1 MIDYAA
7 RKSKAVIIGGG
18 LLGLEAARGLQNRG
32 LTVDVVH
39 APATLMN
46 AQLDDAAGAI
56 LRRSVENIGITVH
69 TEKRTTR
76 VLSVGG
82 SITGIAFACGTEGSC
97 HKLVV
102 SAGIRPNVG
111 LAQRAGLTVERAI
124 VVDDHMR
131 SVDSD
136 DIYVV
141 GECAQH
147 RGQVYGLVAPL
158 WEQAS
163 VLADHLTGANDRAA
177 YHGSRTATKLKVAGV
192 DVAAMGL
199 KTPEHDNDEFV
210 QFAEPR
216 RGVYKTVVVRD
227 DKLVGATLVG
237 DVSKVASLMQAFD
250 RGLPLPEG
258 RISLVFATCTPH

>member
-1 MIDYAA
+1 M
-7 RKSKAVIIGGG
+7 VIGGG

-39 APATLMN
+39 ATSTLMN

-56 LRRSVENIGITVH
+56 LRRSVEKIGITVH

-76 VLSVGG
+76 VFSDGG
-82 SITGIAFACGTEGSC
+82 SITGIAFSDGTQIDC
-97 HKLVV
+97 DMLVV

-131 SVDSD
+131 SIDDD

-158 WEQAS
+158 WEQAA
-163 VLADHLTGANDRAA
+163 VLADHLTGTDTRAA
-177 YHGSRTATKLKVAGV
+177 YHGSRMATKLKVAGV

-199 KTPEHDNDEFV
+199 KAPEHEDDEFV
-210 QFAEPR
+210 QFCEPKH
-216 RGVYKTVVVRD
+216 GVYKTIVVRD
-227 DKLVGATLVG
+227 GKLVGATLLG
-237 DVSKVASLMQAFD
+237 DVEQ
-250 RGLPLPEG
+250 G
-258 RISLVFATCTPH
+258 RIPHAGLRSRAAAARGAHLADVRHRHPCCGGRRRRARR